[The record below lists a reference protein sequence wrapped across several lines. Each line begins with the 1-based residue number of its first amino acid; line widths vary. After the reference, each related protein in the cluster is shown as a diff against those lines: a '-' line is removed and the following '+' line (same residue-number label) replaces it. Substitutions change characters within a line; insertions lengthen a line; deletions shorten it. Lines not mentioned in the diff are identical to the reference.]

1 VPIYRAHRRF
11 IGLHDIPL
19 NSLNFFIGPRW
30 IFHYPDQ
37 TVKSQ
42 KSQPISKEGAKNM
55 AVVRT
60 RNVDLKVNGDGAYAF
75 IAEPD
80 DNAKHPGM
88 VLIQEW
94 WGIEPHIRDL
104 AQKLAADGFVVAV
117 PDLFH
122 GKIATEPDDAQ
133 KMVMMIRGNVD
144 RAARE
149 IIGAIETVK
158 AMPNVDPKKLG
169 LMGFCVG
176 GFMTY
181 FVASR
186 YSDLGAVVPFY
197 GAGYDPTP
205 EEVAR
210 VNAPVMA
217 FYGSRDAG
225 IPMKQ
230 IQKIERMYK
239 AAGKDFTVKV
249 FDAGHA
255 FINPSHGMGNEKAA
269 AEAWPLAVN
278 FLKEKLK

>member
-1 VPIYRAHRRF
+1 
-11 IGLHDIPL
+11 
-19 NSLNFFIGPRW
+19 
-30 IFHYPDQ
+30 
-37 TVKSQ
+37 
-42 KSQPISKEGAKNM
+42 M
-55 AVVRT
+55 AVIRT
-60 RNVDLKVNGDGAYAF
+60 RNADLKVNGDGAYAF
-75 IAEPD
+75 VAEPD
-80 DNAKHPGM
+80 DNAKHPGI

-122 GKIATEPDDAQ
+122 GKIVTEPNEAE
-133 KMVMMIRGNVD
+133 KMVMMIAGNID
-144 RAARE
+144 KAAKE
-149 IIGAIETVK
+149 IIGALETVK
-158 AMPNVDPKKLG
+158 AMPNVEPKKFG

-181 FVASR
+181 VVASR
-186 YSDLGAVVPFY
+186 YPDLGAVVPFY

-205 EEVAR
+205 EDVAK
-210 VNAPVMA
+210 VNAPVLA
-217 FYGSRDAG
+217 IYGSRDESVS
-225 IPMKQ
+225 KEQ

-255 FINPSHGMGNEKAA
+255 FINLSHGDGNEKAA

>member
-1 VPIYRAHRRF
+1 M
-11 IGLHDIPL
+11 
-19 NSLNFFIGPRW
+19 S
-30 IFHYPDQ
+30 
-37 TVKSQ
+37 
-42 KSQPISKEGAKNM
+42 
-55 AVVRT
+55 VVRT
-60 RNVDLKVNGDGAYAF
+60 RNVDLKVNGNGAYAF

-117 PDLFH
+117 PDLYH

-133 KMVMMIRGNVD
+133 KMVMMIGGNID
-144 RAARE
+144 KASRE
-149 IIGAIETVK
+149 IIGALDTVK

-169 LMGFCVG
+169 LVGFCVG
-176 GFMTY
+176 GLMTY
-181 FVASR
+181 VVASR

-210 VNAPVMA
+210 VNAPVLA
-217 FYGSRDAG
+217 FYGSKDESV
-225 IPMKQ
+225 PPEQ

-249 FDAGHA
+249 YDAGHA
-255 FINPSHGMGNEKAA
+255 FINPSHGDGNEKAA
-269 AEAWPLAVN
+269 AEAWPLAVH